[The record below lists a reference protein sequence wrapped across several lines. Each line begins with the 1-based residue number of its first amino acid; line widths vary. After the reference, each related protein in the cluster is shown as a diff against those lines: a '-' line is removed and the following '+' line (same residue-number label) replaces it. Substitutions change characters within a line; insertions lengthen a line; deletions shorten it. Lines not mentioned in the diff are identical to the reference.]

1 VGVYECVCACMCVCV
16 HVGVCVCVC
25 VCVRVRGCV
34 GVSVRVYVC
43 VCVRVSVSVCVCLIV
58 SGLAGVK
65 HDAFLPIFL
74 FLCRATLKKDTFV
87 ALSPFFPFES
97 KKKEGKV
104 RKLTIRTFLFGT
116 FPAATIPFF
125 SWGVW

>member
-1 VGVYECVCACMCVCV
+1 MGLLCYNCQLLMGYGLEDSTRS
-16 HVGVCVCVC
+16 G
-25 VCVRVRGCV
+25 V

-97 KKKEGKV
+97 KKKKE
-104 RKLTIRTFLFGT
+104 RCEN
-116 FPAATIPFF
+116 
-125 SWGVW
+125 